1 LTVGIIYHI
10 RLIFSY
16 IVFFLDHIP
25 LDWLYGETV
34 VLDIPKAEKEP
45 ISAEGFENA
54 TPEIKEGD
62 IVLVHA
68 G

>member
-1 LTVGIIYHI
+1 M
-10 RLIFSY
+10 
-16 IVFFLDHIP
+16 DDIP

-34 VLDIPKAEKEP
+34 VLDIPKAGKEP

-54 TPEIKEGD
+54 KPEIKEGD
-62 IVLVHA
+62 IILVHI

>member
-1 LTVGIIYHI
+1 
-10 RLIFSY
+10 
-16 IVFFLDHIP
+16 LDDIP

-62 IVLVHA
+62 IVLVHT